1 MVKNKEY
8 ETVIGL
14 EVHVE
19 LATKSKMFC
28 SCSADWF
35 GEKPNTHNCPV
46 CMGLP
51 GALPVPNGKAIE
63 MCVKVGLALN
73 CTVAKE
79 SKFDRKNYFYPDLPK
94 GYQISQFDQPLSVK
108 GYLPLL
114 LDDGTVKRIGITR
127 IHQEEDTGKL
137 IHSVVDGKKVSLV
150 DLNRSGVPLIE
161 VVSEPDISSPQEAK
175 LFLQQMRQIVRYLEV
190 SDGDMEKGSLRCDAN
205 ISLRPKGDKKLGTKV
220 EIKNMNSFRSVERA
234 LESEIVRQ
242 TSLLNEEKKIVQETR
257 GWDEDKA
264 KTFSQRSKEESSDYR
279 YFPEPDVPPM
289 LLTEQQLT
297 NIKKEIPELGFEKYT
312 RLQKEYGL
320 SKKFA
325 AILTESRNMAQF
337 YEDAVSVLM
346 KASKGTKEQAGKD
359 VANWIVTGVMKYL
372 NETGASI
379 RELLVEPAELIELIL
394 FVRDGT
400 VSQTAGAQIL
410 DEMLRTDKSARYI
423 IEEKGLQQISGT
435 SELEGI
441 VDKVIREHPEE
452 VKKFKEGKTQV
463 IGFLIGIGMKESKG
477 KANPQVL
484 KGLFDKKL
492 K

>member
-1 MVKNKEY
+1 
-8 ETVIGL
+8 
-14 EVHVE
+14 
-19 LATKSKMFC
+19 
-28 SCSADWF
+28 
-35 GEKPNTHNCPV
+35 
-46 CMGLP
+46 
-51 GALPVPNGKAIE
+51 
-63 MCVKVGLALN
+63 
-73 CTVAKE
+73 
-79 SKFDRKNYFYPDLPK
+79 
-94 GYQISQFDQPLSVK
+94 
-108 GYLPLL
+108 
-114 LDDGTVKRIGITR
+114 
-127 IHQEEDTGKL
+127 
-137 IHSVVDGKKVSLV
+137 
-150 DLNRSGVPLIE
+150 
-161 VVSEPDISSPQEAK
+161 
-175 LFLQQMRQIVRYLEV
+175 
-190 SDGDMEKGSLRCDAN
+190 
-205 ISLRPKGDKKLGTKV
+205 
-220 EIKNMNSFRSVERA
+220 
-234 LESEIVRQ
+234 
-242 TSLLNEEKKIVQETR
+242 
-257 GWDEDKA
+257 
-264 KTFSQRSKEESSDYR
+264 
-279 YFPEPDVPPM
+279 
-289 LLTEQQLT
+289 
-297 NIKKEIPELGFEKYT
+297 
-312 RLQKEYGL
+312 
-320 SKKFA
+320 
-325 AILTESRNMAQF
+325 MAQF